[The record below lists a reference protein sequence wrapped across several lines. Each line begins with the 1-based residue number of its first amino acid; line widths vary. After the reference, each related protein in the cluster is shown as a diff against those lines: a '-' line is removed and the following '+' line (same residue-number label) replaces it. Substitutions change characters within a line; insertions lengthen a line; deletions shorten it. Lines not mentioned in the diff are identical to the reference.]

1 MTLYEQLIAA
11 GLPVINASETGEIT
25 AEAMTEAQQAQMND
39 ILLNYFH
46 PTEYADLQTYR
57 QLIQQIKD
65 EYTATLAT
73 LQQIQD
79 TVSPTNAQ
87 VIAAVKFLAKTEQQI
102 LKLLRRTLS

>member
-11 GLPVINASETGEIT
+11 GLPVISASETGEIT
-25 AEAMTEAQQAQMND
+25 AEPMTDEQQQQFQD

-46 PTEYADLQTYR
+46 PADFAELLVHR
-57 QLIQQIKD
+57 QLIQQIKA

-79 TVSPTNAQ
+79 TQSPTNAQ
-87 VIAAVKFLAKTEQQI
+87 VIAAVKFLAKTDQQI
-102 LKLLRRTLS
+102 LKFLRRTMT